1 MFKLLCVL
9 IFKIQGW
16 KFISKIPADL
26 RSFVF
31 VGAPHTSNADIIPTM
46 AMAYFMKRNTKFVI
60 KNQWLKAPLGIFL
73 RSVGA
78 IGVDKNFIQKNGSKN
93 TTELMACLFKEHK
106 DLVLMISPEGTRS
119 PNSNWKSGFY
129 YIAQKANVPI
139 VLGYADYEKKEAG
152 LGEVIYLSNFE
163 EDMQKITNFYRNIKG
178 KNPQNFKLDSKFQE
192 G

>member
-9 IFKIQGW
+9 VFKIQGW
-16 KFISKIPADL
+16 KFINKIPADL

-78 IGVDKNFIQKNGSKN
+78 IGVDKNLIQKNGAKN

-163 EDMQKITNFYRNIKG
+163 EDMQKITNFFRNIKG

>member
-9 IFKIQGW
+9 IFRVLGW
-16 KFISKIPADL
+16 KFINKIPADL

-78 IGVDKNFIQKNGSKN
+78 IGVDKNLIQKNGSKN
-93 TTELMACLFKEHK
+93 TTELMASLFKEHK

-163 EDMQKITNFYRNIKG
+163 EDMQKITSFYRNIKG

>member
-9 IFKIQGW
+9 VFKIQGW
-16 KFISKIPADL
+16 KFINKIPADL

-78 IGVDKNFIQKNGSKN
+78 IGVDKNLIQKNGAKN

-119 PNSNWKSGFY
+119 PNPNWKSGFY

-163 EDMQKITNFYRNIKG
+163 EDMQKITNFFRNIKG

>member
-9 IFKIQGW
+9 MFKIQGW
-16 KFISKIPADL
+16 KFINKIPADL

-78 IGVDKNFIQKNGSKN
+78 IGVDKNLIQKNGSKN

-152 LGEVIYLSNFE
+152 LGEVIYLTNFE
-163 EDMQKITNFYRNIKG
+163 EDMQKITNFFRNIKG

>member
-9 IFKIQGW
+9 IFRVLGW
-16 KFISKIPADL
+16 KFINKIPADL

-78 IGVDKNFIQKNGSKN
+78 IGVDKNLIQKSGSKN

-163 EDMQKITNFYRNIKG
+163 EDMQKITSFYRNIKG

>member
-9 IFKIQGW
+9 IFRVLGW
-16 KFISKIPADL
+16 KFINKIPADL

-78 IGVDKNFIQKNGSKN
+78 IGVDKNLIQKSGSKN

-163 EDMQKITNFYRNIKG
+163 EDMQRITSFYRNIKG

>member
-1 MFKLLCVL
+1 V
-9 IFKIQGW
+9 FKIQGW
-16 KFISKIPADL
+16 KFINKIPADL

-78 IGVDKNFIQKNGSKN
+78 IGVDKNLIQKNGAKN

-139 VLGYADYEKKEAG
+139 VLGYADYDKKEAG

-163 EDMQKITNFYRNIKG
+163 EDMQKITNFFRNIKG
-178 KNPQNFKLDSKFQE
+178 KNPENFKLDSKFQE

>member
-9 IFKIQGW
+9 VFKIQGW
-16 KFISKIPADL
+16 KFINKIPDDL

-78 IGVDKNFIQKNGSKN
+78 IGVDKNLIQKNGAKN

-163 EDMQKITNFYRNIKG
+163 EDMQKITNFFRNIKG

>member
-9 IFKIQGW
+9 VFKIQGW
-16 KFISKIPADL
+16 KFINKIPADL

-78 IGVDKNFIQKNGSKN
+78 IGVDKNLIQKNGAKN
-93 TTELMACLFKEHK
+93 TTELMACLFKEHE

-139 VLGYADYEKKEAG
+139 VLGYADYDKKEAG

-163 EDMQKITNFYRNIKG
+163 EDMQKITNFFRNIKG
-178 KNPQNFKLDSKFQE
+178 KNPENFKLDSKFQE

>member
-9 IFKIQGW
+9 IFRVLGW
-16 KFISKIPADL
+16 KFINKIPADL

-78 IGVDKNFIQKNGSKN
+78 IGVDKNLIQKNGSKN
-93 TTELMACLFKEHK
+93 TTELMASLFKEHK